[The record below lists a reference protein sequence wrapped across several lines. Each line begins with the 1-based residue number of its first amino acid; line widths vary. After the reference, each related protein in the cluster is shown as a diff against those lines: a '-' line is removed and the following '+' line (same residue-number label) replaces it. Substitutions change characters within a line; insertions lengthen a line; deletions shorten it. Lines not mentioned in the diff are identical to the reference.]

1 MGIKG
6 QVSRKAWS
14 SGTKDEKA
22 WRGAWL
28 LRVLVNDSFSKKM
41 KQYDSD
47 GERGEGGTEGRGDLL
62 YYWLASSRI
71 CYG

>member
-14 SGTKDEKA
+14 SGTKEEE
-22 WRGAWL
+22 AWL
-28 LRVLVNDSFSKKM
+28 LRVLVNGSSFSKKM
-41 KQYDSD
+41 RQYDSD
-47 GERGEGGTEGRGDLL
+47 GRGGEGEDGGDLS